1 MAPGCLKQTQG
12 DRIPENPEFVT
23 ARTESGSSST
33 GGEERKGEKEALR
46 SGAQSSVGER
56 RGRHARALLLAEAHW
71 AAVAGLAGVASG
83 PGEEEEARGRAS
95 RAAAWFPGAPP
106 LFFLFIFFSVF
117 LFQSIFPNIILC
129 TNK

>member
-56 RGRHARALLLAEAHW
+56 RGRHAR
-71 AAVAGLAGVASG
+71 
-83 PGEEEEARGRAS
+83 GRAGPLARPRGLGHAHEGGES
-95 RAAAWFPGAPP
+95 GVRLGSFPFFSFF
-106 LFFLFIFFSVF
+106 LFFLF
-117 LFQSIFPNIILC
+117 LKHFPNRI
-129 TNK
+129 

>member
-1 MAPGCLKQTQG
+1 MAPGCLKQTQE

-56 RGRHARALLLAEAHW
+56 RGRHARGR
-71 AAVAGLAGVASG
+71 AGPLAGPRGLGHAQEGGKVGFGWG
-83 PGEEEEARGRAS
+83 PS
-95 RAAAWFPGAPP
+95 P
-106 LFFLFIFFSVF
+106 FFFF
-117 LFQSIFPNIILC
+117 
-129 TNK
+129 

>member
-56 RGRHARALLLAEAHW
+56 RGRHARGR
-71 AAVAGLAGVASG
+71 AGPLAG
-83 PGEEEEARGRAS
+83 PRGLGHAHEGGGKWGS
-95 RAAAWFPGAPP
+95 AGVLP
-106 LFFLFIFFSVF
+106 LFSFFNSSF
-117 LFQSIFPNIILC
+117 
-129 TNK
+129 